1 VQADD
6 KLKAEVFTSW
16 TSGGEGRAVDA
27 IKKEFEKR
35 GGVWESSTVAGFENA
50 NAAFQNRLVAGDPP
64 TAKQVVVGK
73 DPAEFIEQGL
83 MNPIDEVAAAGK
95 WKDVLPKALYDYI
108 SYDGKVYLTPT
119 GIHGESWMFYSKDAF
134 AKAGISEEPKD
145 WDAFFADMDKL
156 KAAGVTPIAWGGQAW
171 QEVKVFNMVLL
182 SQVGMD
188 GFMKIYARQGQ
199 TALTADGVKKSLAIF
214 GKLRGYVDEGAPGRN
229 WNDATA
235 MVITGKAGV
244 QFMGDWAK
252 GEFTAAGKVADKDF
266 GCAISPASP
275 GMLYI
280 SDAFGYLKTNDP
292 NQDAAQKLL
301 AEVVMDPAVQVDF
314 SLEQG
319 LDPCAHRCRQVQVR
333 RLHAE
338 GHGLHGRRQDRSGTR
353 DHDHARTGGRAD
365 RLHRRILGQPV
376 RRYRRVGRAIRRDL
390 RVRSGS
396 CRPRRTTGAGGLSLR
411 SSKDPQ
417 MKRKRKTARRRRL
430 IALVPTWAAVI
441 IVYLGT
447 MVWSVTLSFTNSRL
461 FPSSNFV
468 GSNSIP
474 SCFKRRRNGWYRSR
488 T

>member
-1 VQADD
+1 MTILLAGTILLGAVGLAQAHD

-134 AKAGISEEPKD
+134 AKAGITEEPKD

-156 KAAGVTPIAWGGQAW
+156 KAAGLTPIAWGGQAW

-188 GFMKIYARQGQ
+188 GFMKIYADKDQA
-199 TALTADGVKKSLAIF
+199 ALTSDGVKKSLEIF
-214 GKLRGYVDEGAPGRN
+214 GKLRGYVDEGSPGRN

-314 SLEQG
+314 SLNKG
-319 LDPCAHRCRQVQVR
+319 
-333 RLHAE
+333 
-338 GHGLHGRRQDRSGTR
+338 S
-353 DHDHARTGGRAD
+353 
-365 RLHRRILGQPV
+365 IPV
-376 RRYRRVGRAIRRDL
+376 RTDVDKSKFDACTQKGMAFLADGKIVPEHAITTTPEQVGALTDFIGEFWANPSADIDASAAQFAAI
-390 RVRSGS
+390 
-396 CRPRRTTGAGGLSLR
+396 
-411 SSKDPQ
+411 
-417 MKRKRKTARRRRL
+417 
-430 IALVPTWAAVI
+430 
-441 IVYLGT
+441 
-447 MVWSVTLSFTNSRL
+447 FE
-461 FPSSNFV
+461 
-468 GSNSIP
+468 
-474 SCFKRRRNGWYRSR
+474 
-488 T
+488 

>member
-1 VQADD
+1 MKRMTILLAGTILLGAVGLAQADD

-16 TSGGEGRAVDA
+16 TSGGEGRALDA

-95 WKDVLPKALYDYI
+95 WKDVLPKALYDHI

-134 AKAGISEEPKD
+134 VKAGITEEPKD

-156 KAAGVTPIAWGGQAW
+156 KAAGLTPIAWGGQAW

-188 GFMKIYARQGQ
+188 GFMKIYADKDEA
-199 TALTADGVKKSLAIF
+199 ALTSDGVKKSLEIF
-214 GKLRGYVDEGAPGRN
+214 GKLRGYVDEGSPGRN

-275 GMLYI
+275 GLIYI
-280 SDAFGYLKTNDP
+280 SDAFGYLKTNDA

-314 SLEQG
+314 SLNKG
-319 LDPCAHRCRQVQVR
+319 
-333 RLHAE
+333 
-338 GHGLHGRRQDRSGTR
+338 S
-353 DHDHARTGGRAD
+353 
-365 RLHRRILGQPV
+365 IPV
-376 RRYRRVGRAIRRDL
+376 RTDVDKSKFDACTQKGMTFLSEGKIVPEHAI
-390 RVRSGS
+390 
-396 CRPRRTTGAGGLSLR
+396 
-411 SSKDPQ
+411 
-417 MKRKRKTARRRRL
+417 
-430 IALVPTWAAVI
+430 
-441 IVYLGT
+441 T
-447 MVWSVTLSFTNSRL
+447 MT
-461 FPSSNFV
+461 PEQV
-468 GSNSIP
+468 GSLTDFIGEFWANP
-474 SCFKRRRNGWYRSR
+474 SADIDASAAQFAAIFE
-488 T
+488 

>member
-1 VQADD
+1 MTILLAGTILLGAVGLAQADD

-134 AKAGISEEPKD
+134 AKAGITEEPKD

-156 KAAGVTPIAWGGQAW
+156 KAAGLTPIAWGGQAW

-188 GFMKIYARQGQ
+188 GFMKIYADKDQA
-199 TALTADGVKKSLAIF
+199 ALTSDGVKKALEIF
-214 GKLRGYVDEGAPGRN
+214 GKLRSYVDEGSPGRN

-275 GMLYI
+275 GLIYI
-280 SDAFGYLKTNDP
+280 SDALGYMKTKDP

-314 SLEQG
+314 SLNKG
-319 LDPCAHRCRQVQVR
+319 
-333 RLHAE
+333 
-338 GHGLHGRRQDRSGTR
+338 S
-353 DHDHARTGGRAD
+353 
-365 RLHRRILGQPV
+365 IPV
-376 RRYRRVGRAIRRDL
+376 RTDVDKSKFDVCAQKGMAFLADGKIVPEHAITTTPEQVGTLTDFIGEFWANPSADIDASAAQFAAI
-390 RVRSGS
+390 
-396 CRPRRTTGAGGLSLR
+396 
-411 SSKDPQ
+411 
-417 MKRKRKTARRRRL
+417 
-430 IALVPTWAAVI
+430 
-441 IVYLGT
+441 
-447 MVWSVTLSFTNSRL
+447 FE
-461 FPSSNFV
+461 
-468 GSNSIP
+468 
-474 SCFKRRRNGWYRSR
+474 
-488 T
+488 

>member
-1 VQADD
+1 MKKMTILLAGTILVGAVGLAQADD

-83 MNPIDEVAAAGK
+83 MNPIDDVAAAGK

-134 AKAGISEEPKD
+134 AKAGITEEPKD

-156 KAAGVTPIAWGGQAW
+156 KAAGLTPIAWGGQAW

-188 GFMKIYARQGQ
+188 DFMKIYADKDQ
-199 TALTADGVKKSLAIF
+199 TALTSDGVKKALEIF
-214 GKLRGYVDEGAPGRN
+214 GKLRSYVDEGSPGRN

-252 GEFTAAGKVADKDF
+252 GEFTAAGKVAEKDF
-266 GCAISPASP
+266 GCALSPASP
-275 GMLYI
+275 GLLYI

-314 SLEQG
+314 SLNKG
-319 LDPCAHRCRQVQVR
+319 
-333 RLHAE
+333 
-338 GHGLHGRRQDRSGTR
+338 S
-353 DHDHARTGGRAD
+353 
-365 RLHRRILGQPV
+365 IPV
-376 RRYRRVGRAIRRDL
+376 RTDVDKSKFDACTQKGMAFLADSKIVPEHAITTTPEQVGALTDFIGEFWANPSADIDASAAQFAAI
-390 RVRSGS
+390 
-396 CRPRRTTGAGGLSLR
+396 
-411 SSKDPQ
+411 
-417 MKRKRKTARRRRL
+417 
-430 IALVPTWAAVI
+430 
-441 IVYLGT
+441 
-447 MVWSVTLSFTNSRL
+447 FE
-461 FPSSNFV
+461 
-468 GSNSIP
+468 
-474 SCFKRRRNGWYRSR
+474 
-488 T
+488 

>member
-1 VQADD
+1 MKRMTILLAGTILLGAVGLAQADD

-134 AKAGISEEPKD
+134 AKAGIAEEPKD

-156 KAAGVTPIAWGGQAW
+156 KAAGLTPIAWGGQAW

-188 GFMKIYARQGQ
+188 GFMKIYADKDQA
-199 TALTADGVKKSLAIF
+199 ALTSDGVKKTFEIF
-214 GKLRGYVDEGAPGRN
+214 GKLRAYVDAGAPGRN

-275 GMLYI
+275 GLLYI
-280 SDAFGYLKTNDP
+280 SDAFGYMKTNDP

-314 SLEQG
+314 SLNKG
-319 LDPCAHRCRQVQVR
+319 
-333 RLHAE
+333 
-338 GHGLHGRRQDRSGTR
+338 S
-353 DHDHARTGGRAD
+353 
-365 RLHRRILGQPV
+365 IPV
-376 RRYRRVGRAIRRDL
+376 RTDIDKSKFDACTQKGMAFLTEGKIVPEHAITTTPEQVGALTDLIGEFFANPSADIDASAAQFAAI
-390 RVRSGS
+390 
-396 CRPRRTTGAGGLSLR
+396 
-411 SSKDPQ
+411 
-417 MKRKRKTARRRRL
+417 
-430 IALVPTWAAVI
+430 
-441 IVYLGT
+441 YE
-447 MVWSVTLSFTNSRL
+447 
-461 FPSSNFV
+461 
-468 GSNSIP
+468 
-474 SCFKRRRNGWYRSR
+474 
-488 T
+488 

>member
-1 VQADD
+1 MKRMTMLLAGTILLGAAGLANADD

-35 GGVWESSTVAGFENA
+35 GGVWESSTIAGFENA

-73 DPAEFIEQGL
+73 DPAELIEQGL
-83 MNPIDEVAAAGK
+83 FNPIDDIAAAGK
-95 WKDVLPKALYDYI
+95 WKDALPKALYDYI

-134 AKAGISEEPKD
+134 NKAGITEEPKD

-171 QEVKVFNMVLL
+171 QELKVFNMILL

-188 GFMKIYARQGQ
+188 GFMKIYVDKDQ
-199 TALTADGVKKSLAIF
+199 TVLASDGVKKTLEIL
-214 GKLRGYVDEGAPGRN
+214 GRMRGYVDEGASGRN

-252 GEFTAAGKVADKDF
+252 GEFTAAGKVAEKDF

-275 GMLYI
+275 GLIYI

-301 AEVVMDPAVQVDF
+301 AEVVMDPAVQVQF
-314 SLEQG
+314 SLNKGSIPARIDVDKSKFDACTQKGMSFLSEG
-319 LDPCAHRCRQVQVR
+319 KIVPE
-333 RLHAE
+333 HAITITPE
-338 GHGLHGRRQDRSGTR
+338 
-353 DHDHARTGGRAD
+353 RA
-365 RLHRRILGQPV
+365 
-376 RRYRRVGRAIRRDL
+376 
-390 RVRSGS
+390 
-396 CRPRRTTGAGGLSLR
+396 GALT
-411 SSKDPQ
+411 D
-417 MKRKRKTARRRRL
+417 
-430 IALVPTWAAVI
+430 
-441 IVYLGT
+441 
-447 MVWSVTLSFTNSRL
+447 
-461 FPSSNFV
+461 FV
-468 GSNSIP
+468 GEFWANP
-474 SCFKRRRNGWYRSR
+474 SADIDASAAQLATVFE
-488 T
+488 

>member
-1 VQADD
+1 MKRMTILLAGTILLGAAGLANADD

-35 GGVWESSTVAGFENA
+35 GGVWESSTIAGFENA
-50 NAAFQNRLVAGDPP
+50 NAAFQNRIVAGDPP

-83 MNPIDEVAAAGK
+83 FNPIDDIAAAGK

-108 SYDGKVYLTPT
+108 TYDGKVYLTPT
-119 GIHGESWMFYSKDAF
+119 GIHGESWMFYSRDAF
-134 AKAGISEEPKD
+134 SKAGITEEPKD

-171 QEVKVFNMVLL
+171 QELKVFNMILL

-188 GFMKIYARQGQ
+188 GFMKIYVDKDKTVLAS
-199 TALTADGVKKSLAIF
+199 DSVKKTLEIL
-214 GKLRGYVDEGAPGRN
+214 GRMRGYVDEGAPGRN

-275 GMLYI
+275 GLIYI

-292 NQDAAQKLL
+292 DQDAAQKLL
-301 AEVVMDPAVQVDF
+301 AEVVMDPAVQVEF
-314 SLEQG
+314 SLNKGSIPPRIDVDKSKFDVCTQKGMSFLSEG
-319 LDPCAHRCRQVQVR
+319 KIVPE
-333 RLHAE
+333 HAITITPE
-338 GHGLHGRRQDRSGTR
+338 
-353 DHDHARTGGRAD
+353 RA
-365 RLHRRILGQPV
+365 
-376 RRYRRVGRAIRRDL
+376 
-390 RVRSGS
+390 
-396 CRPRRTTGAGGLSLR
+396 GALT
-411 SSKDPQ
+411 D
-417 MKRKRKTARRRRL
+417 
-430 IALVPTWAAVI
+430 
-441 IVYLGT
+441 
-447 MVWSVTLSFTNSRL
+447 
-461 FPSSNFV
+461 FV
-468 GSNSIP
+468 GEFWANP
-474 SCFKRRRNGWYRSR
+474 SADIDASAAQLATVFE
-488 T
+488 

>member
-1 VQADD
+1 MKRMTILLAGTILLGAVGLAQAHD

-134 AKAGISEEPKD
+134 AKAGITEEPKD

-156 KAAGVTPIAWGGQAW
+156 KAAGLTPIAWGGQAW

-188 GFMKIYARQGQ
+188 GFMKIYADKDQA
-199 TALTADGVKKSLAIF
+199 ALTSDGVKKSLEIF
-214 GKLRGYVDEGAPGRN
+214 GKLRGYVDEGSPGRN

-314 SLEQG
+314 SLNKG
-319 LDPCAHRCRQVQVR
+319 
-333 RLHAE
+333 
-338 GHGLHGRRQDRSGTR
+338 S
-353 DHDHARTGGRAD
+353 
-365 RLHRRILGQPV
+365 IPV
-376 RRYRRVGRAIRRDL
+376 RTDVDKSKFDACTQKGMAFLADGKIVPEHAITTTPEQVGALTDFIGEFWANPSTDIDASAAQFAAI
-390 RVRSGS
+390 
-396 CRPRRTTGAGGLSLR
+396 
-411 SSKDPQ
+411 
-417 MKRKRKTARRRRL
+417 
-430 IALVPTWAAVI
+430 
-441 IVYLGT
+441 
-447 MVWSVTLSFTNSRL
+447 FE
-461 FPSSNFV
+461 
-468 GSNSIP
+468 
-474 SCFKRRRNGWYRSR
+474 
-488 T
+488 

>member
-1 VQADD
+1 MKRMTILLAGTILLGVVGLAQADD

-27 IKKEFEKR
+27 IKREFEKR

-188 GFMKIYARQGQ
+188 GFMKIYRDKDQ

-214 GKLRGYVDEGAPGRN
+214 GKLRGYVDEGSPGRN

-235 MVITGKAGV
+235 MVITGNAGV

-314 SLEQG
+314 SLNKG
-319 LDPCAHRCRQVQVR
+319 
-333 RLHAE
+333 
-338 GHGLHGRRQDRSGTR
+338 S
-353 DHDHARTGGRAD
+353 
-365 RLHRRILGQPV
+365 IPV
-376 RRYRRVGRAIRRDL
+376 RTDVDKSKFDACTQKGMAFLADGKIVPEHAITTTPEQVGALTDFIGEFWANPSADIDASAAQFAAI
-390 RVRSGS
+390 
-396 CRPRRTTGAGGLSLR
+396 
-411 SSKDPQ
+411 
-417 MKRKRKTARRRRL
+417 
-430 IALVPTWAAVI
+430 
-441 IVYLGT
+441 
-447 MVWSVTLSFTNSRL
+447 FE
-461 FPSSNFV
+461 
-468 GSNSIP
+468 
-474 SCFKRRRNGWYRSR
+474 
-488 T
+488 

>member
-1 VQADD
+1 MILLAGTVLLGVVGLAQADD

-64 TAKQVVVGK
+64 TAKAGRRRQGSSRIHRTGHDEPDRRGRCSRQVGR
-73 DPAEFIEQGL
+73 
-83 MNPIDEVAAAGK
+83 
-95 WKDVLPKALYDYI
+95 VLPKALYDYI

-119 GIHGESWMFYSKDAF
+119 GIHGESWMFYSKDVF
-134 AKAGISEEPKD
+134 AKAGITEEPKD
-145 WDAFFADMDKL
+145 WDAFFVDMDKL

-188 GFMKIYARQGQ
+188 GFMKIYADKDKS
-199 TALTADGVKKSLAIF
+199 ALTSDGVKKSLEIF

-275 GMLYI
+275 GLIYI

-301 AEVVMDPAVQVDF
+301 AQVVMDPAVQVEF
-314 SLEQG
+314 SLNKG
-319 LDPCAHRCRQVQVR
+319 
-333 RLHAE
+333 
-338 GHGLHGRRQDRSGTR
+338 
-353 DHDHARTGGRAD
+353 
-365 RLHRRILGQPV
+365 
-376 RRYRRVGRAIRRDL
+376 
-390 RVRSGS
+390 
-396 CRPRRTTGAGGLSLR
+396 
-411 SSKDPQ
+411 
-417 MKRKRKTARRRRL
+417 
-430 IALVPTWAAVI
+430 
-441 IVYLGT
+441 
-447 MVWSVTLSFTNSRL
+447 
-461 FPSSNFV
+461 
-468 GSNSIP
+468 SIP
-474 SCFKRRRNGWYRSR
+474 ARIDVDKSKFDVCTQKGMSFMTEGKIVPEHAITTTPEQVGALTDFIGEFFANPSADIDASAAQFAGIFE
-488 T
+488 

>member
-1 VQADD
+1 MKRMTILLAGTILLGAVGLAQADD

-108 SYDGKVYLTPT
+108 SYGGKVYLTPT

-134 AKAGISEEPKD
+134 AKAGITEEPKH

-156 KAAGVTPIAWGGQAW
+156 KAAGLTPIAWGGQAW

-182 SQVGMD
+182 SQVGME
-188 GFMKIYARQGQ
+188 GFMKIYADKDRA
-199 TALTADGVKKSLAIF
+199 ALTSDGVKKSLEIF
-214 GKLRGYVDEGAPGRN
+214 GKLRGYVDEGSPGRN

-275 GMLYI
+275 GLIYI
-280 SDAFGYLKTNDP
+280 SDAFGYMKTDDAT
-292 NQDAAQKLL
+292 QDAAQKLL

-314 SLEQG
+314 SLNKG
-319 LDPCAHRCRQVQVR
+319 
-333 RLHAE
+333 
-338 GHGLHGRRQDRSGTR
+338 S
-353 DHDHARTGGRAD
+353 
-365 RLHRRILGQPV
+365 IPV
-376 RRYRRVGRAIRRDL
+376 RTDVDKSKFDACTQKGMAFLSEGKIVPEHAITTTPEQVGALTDFIGEFWANPSVDIDASAAQFAAI
-390 RVRSGS
+390 
-396 CRPRRTTGAGGLSLR
+396 
-411 SSKDPQ
+411 
-417 MKRKRKTARRRRL
+417 
-430 IALVPTWAAVI
+430 
-441 IVYLGT
+441 
-447 MVWSVTLSFTNSRL
+447 FE
-461 FPSSNFV
+461 
-468 GSNSIP
+468 
-474 SCFKRRRNGWYRSR
+474 
-488 T
+488 

>member
-1 VQADD
+1 MKRMTILLAGTILLGAAGLANADD

-35 GGVWESSTVAGFENA
+35 GGVWESSTIAGFENA
-50 NAAFQNRLVAGDPP
+50 NAAFQNRIVAGDPP

-83 MNPIDEVAAAGK
+83 FNPIDDIAAAGK

-108 SYDGKVYLTPT
+108 TYDGKVYLTPT

-134 AKAGISEEPKD
+134 SKAGITEEPKD

-171 QEVKVFNMVLL
+171 QELKVFNMILL

-188 GFMKIYARQGQ
+188 GFMKIYVDKDKTVLAS
-199 TALTADGVKKSLAIF
+199 DGVKKTLEIL
-214 GKLRGYVDEGAPGRN
+214 GRMRGYVDEGAPGRN

-275 GMLYI
+275 GLIYI

-301 AEVVMDPAVQVDF
+301 AEVVMDPAVQVEF
-314 SLEQG
+314 SLNKGSIPPRIDVDKSKFDVCTQKGMSFLSEG
-319 LDPCAHRCRQVQVR
+319 KIVPE
-333 RLHAE
+333 HAITITPE
-338 GHGLHGRRQDRSGTR
+338 
-353 DHDHARTGGRAD
+353 RA
-365 RLHRRILGQPV
+365 
-376 RRYRRVGRAIRRDL
+376 
-390 RVRSGS
+390 
-396 CRPRRTTGAGGLSLR
+396 GALT
-411 SSKDPQ
+411 D
-417 MKRKRKTARRRRL
+417 
-430 IALVPTWAAVI
+430 
-441 IVYLGT
+441 
-447 MVWSVTLSFTNSRL
+447 
-461 FPSSNFV
+461 FV
-468 GSNSIP
+468 GEFWANP
-474 SCFKRRRNGWYRSR
+474 SADIDASAAQLATVFE
-488 T
+488 

>member
-1 VQADD
+1 MKRTMILLAGTVLLGSVGFVQADD

-16 TSGGEGRAVDA
+16 TSGGEGRAVEA

-73 DPAEFIEQGL
+73 DPAEFIEQGM

-95 WKDVLPKALYDYI
+95 WKEALPKALYDYI
-108 SYDGKVYLTPT
+108 TYDGKVYLTPT
-119 GIHGESWMFYSKDAF
+119 GIHGESWMFYSKDVF
-134 AKAGISEEPKD
+134 AKAGITEEPKD
-145 WDAFFADMDKL
+145 WDAFFVDMDKL

-182 SQVGMD
+182 SQVGTE
-188 GFMKIYARQGQ
+188 GFMKIYADKDKS
-199 TALTADGVKKSLAIF
+199 ALTSDGVKKSLKIF
-214 GKLRGYVDEGAPGRN
+214 ARMRGYVDEGAPGRN

-275 GMLYI
+275 GLIYI

-301 AEVVMDPAVQVDF
+301 AQVVMDPAVQVEF
-314 SLEQG
+314 SLNKG
-319 LDPCAHRCRQVQVR
+319 
-333 RLHAE
+333 
-338 GHGLHGRRQDRSGTR
+338 
-353 DHDHARTGGRAD
+353 
-365 RLHRRILGQPV
+365 
-376 RRYRRVGRAIRRDL
+376 
-390 RVRSGS
+390 
-396 CRPRRTTGAGGLSLR
+396 
-411 SSKDPQ
+411 
-417 MKRKRKTARRRRL
+417 
-430 IALVPTWAAVI
+430 
-441 IVYLGT
+441 
-447 MVWSVTLSFTNSRL
+447 
-461 FPSSNFV
+461 
-468 GSNSIP
+468 SIP
-474 SCFKRRRNGWYRSR
+474 ARIDVDKSKFDVCTQKGMSFMTEGKIVPEHAITTTPEQVGALTDFIGEFFANPSADIDASAAQFAGIFE
-488 T
+488 

>member
-1 VQADD
+1 MKKMTILLAGTILVGAIGLAQADD

-83 MNPIDEVAAAGK
+83 MNPIDDVAAAGK

-134 AKAGISEEPKD
+134 AKAGITEEPKD

-156 KAAGVTPIAWGGQAW
+156 KAAGLTPIAWGGQAW

-188 GFMKIYARQGQ
+188 DFMKIYADKDQ
-199 TALTADGVKKSLAIF
+199 TALTSDGVKKALEIF
-214 GKLRGYVDEGAPGRN
+214 GKLRSYVDEGSPGRN

-252 GEFTAAGKVADKDF
+252 GEFTAAGKVAEKDF
-266 GCAISPASP
+266 GCALSPASP
-275 GMLYI
+275 GLLYI

-314 SLEQG
+314 SLNKG
-319 LDPCAHRCRQVQVR
+319 
-333 RLHAE
+333 
-338 GHGLHGRRQDRSGTR
+338 S
-353 DHDHARTGGRAD
+353 
-365 RLHRRILGQPV
+365 IPV
-376 RRYRRVGRAIRRDL
+376 RTDVDKSKFDACTQKGMAFLADGKIVPEHAITTTPEQVGALTDFIGEFWANPSADIDASAAQFAAI
-390 RVRSGS
+390 
-396 CRPRRTTGAGGLSLR
+396 
-411 SSKDPQ
+411 
-417 MKRKRKTARRRRL
+417 
-430 IALVPTWAAVI
+430 
-441 IVYLGT
+441 
-447 MVWSVTLSFTNSRL
+447 FE
-461 FPSSNFV
+461 
-468 GSNSIP
+468 
-474 SCFKRRRNGWYRSR
+474 
-488 T
+488 

>member
-1 VQADD
+1 MKRMTILLAGTILLGAVGLAQADD

-134 AKAGISEEPKD
+134 AKAGITEEPKD

-156 KAAGVTPIAWGGQAW
+156 KAAGLTPIAWGGQAW

-182 SQVGMD
+182 SQVGMN
-188 GFMKIYARQGQ
+188 GFMKIYADKDQA
-199 TALTADGVKKSLAIF
+199 ALTSDGVKKSLEIF
-214 GKLRGYVDEGAPGRN
+214 GKLRSYVDEGSPGRN

-275 GMLYI
+275 GLIYI
-280 SDAFGYLKTNDP
+280 SDALGYMKTKDP

-314 SLEQG
+314 SLNKG
-319 LDPCAHRCRQVQVR
+319 
-333 RLHAE
+333 
-338 GHGLHGRRQDRSGTR
+338 S
-353 DHDHARTGGRAD
+353 
-365 RLHRRILGQPV
+365 IPV
-376 RRYRRVGRAIRRDL
+376 RTDVDKSKFDVCAQKGMAFLADGKIVPEHAITTTPEQVGTLTDFIGEFWANPSADIDASAAQFAAI
-390 RVRSGS
+390 
-396 CRPRRTTGAGGLSLR
+396 
-411 SSKDPQ
+411 
-417 MKRKRKTARRRRL
+417 
-430 IALVPTWAAVI
+430 
-441 IVYLGT
+441 
-447 MVWSVTLSFTNSRL
+447 FE
-461 FPSSNFV
+461 
-468 GSNSIP
+468 
-474 SCFKRRRNGWYRSR
+474 
-488 T
+488 

>member
-1 VQADD
+1 MTILLAGTILLGAVGLAQADD

-119 GIHGESWMFYSKDAF
+119 GIHGESWMFYSKDTF
-134 AKAGISEEPKD
+134 AKAGITEEPKD

-156 KAAGVTPIAWGGQAW
+156 KAAGLTPIAWGGQAW

-188 GFMKIYARQGQ
+188 GFMKIYADKDQA
-199 TALTADGVKKSLAIF
+199 ALTSDGVKKSLEIF
-214 GKLRGYVDEGAPGRN
+214 GKLRNYVDEGSPGRN

-235 MVITGKAGV
+235 MAITGKAGV

-275 GMLYI
+275 GLIYI
-280 SDAFGYLKTNDP
+280 SDALGYMKTKDP

-314 SLEQG
+314 SLNKG
-319 LDPCAHRCRQVQVR
+319 
-333 RLHAE
+333 
-338 GHGLHGRRQDRSGTR
+338 S
-353 DHDHARTGGRAD
+353 
-365 RLHRRILGQPV
+365 IPV
-376 RRYRRVGRAIRRDL
+376 RTDVDKSKFDVCAQKGMAFLADGKIVPEHAITTTPEQVGTLTDFIGEFWANPSADIDASAAQFAAI
-390 RVRSGS
+390 
-396 CRPRRTTGAGGLSLR
+396 
-411 SSKDPQ
+411 
-417 MKRKRKTARRRRL
+417 
-430 IALVPTWAAVI
+430 
-441 IVYLGT
+441 
-447 MVWSVTLSFTNSRL
+447 FE
-461 FPSSNFV
+461 
-468 GSNSIP
+468 
-474 SCFKRRRNGWYRSR
+474 
-488 T
+488 